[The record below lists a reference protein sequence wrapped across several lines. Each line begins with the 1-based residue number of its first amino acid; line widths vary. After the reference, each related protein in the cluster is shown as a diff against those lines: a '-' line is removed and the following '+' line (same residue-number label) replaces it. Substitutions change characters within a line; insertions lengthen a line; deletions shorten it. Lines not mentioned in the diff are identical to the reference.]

1 VARFGDNMREVA
13 VTEGDKVEAQLRLG
27 YSVNGYGIGELVNCV
42 KQVGDTEINRL
53 AAEYDDEYTV
63 VEELRPGGSQRQS
76 VREAARI
83 ELGMRV
89 FLEAGGFT
97 AFTITFAQAGQII
110 KF

>member
-1 VARFGDNMREVA
+1 MARFGDNMREVA

-63 VEELRPGGSQRQS
+63 AEELRLGGASASLCVKQPGSS
-76 VREAARI
+76 WVC
-83 ELGMRV
+83 ELFWKRV
-89 FLEAGGFT
+89 VLQPLRSPLPKRA
-97 AFTITFAQAGQII
+97 
-110 KF
+110 K